1 MATTQISEK
10 GAPLE
15 PVGVEGCRTCA
26 VLVQSRQTAREAG
39 ALDAVARSNREIAAH
54 PHRRAGAVTVWGVA
68 Q

>member
-1 MATTQISEK
+1 MTTTQK
-10 GAPLE
+10 AAPLE

-39 ALDAVARSNREIAAH
+39 ALDAVAHSNREIANH
-54 PHRRAGAVTVWGVA
+54 PHVRAGAVSVWGVA